1 MSTLLTEQAA
11 RASLISSIAK
21 SQHALAR
28 ILDSIA
34 NVAEQSPETAK
45 LLRDNIRMLT
55 DMQRAMAEA
64 ILRTEQSNRG
74 KSRNT
79 GNSHSGKAGKSTES
93 EMNRRKT
100 LWSPHPASRRGAK
113 TGSSPRKA
121 GSHHDKK

>member
-64 ILRTEQSNRG
+64 ILRTE
-74 KSRNT
+74 
-79 GNSHSGKAGKSTES
+79 HS
-93 EMNRRKT
+93 
-100 LWSPHPASRRGAK
+100 
-113 TGSSPRKA
+113 
-121 GSHHDKK
+121 

>member
-1 MSTLLTEQAA
+1 MSTSLTEQAA
-11 RASLISSIAK
+11 KASLIHSIAK

-64 ILRTEQSNRG
+64 MIRTEQSNRG
-74 KSRNT
+74 KSRRISSSNP
-79 GNSHSGKAGKSTES
+79 GKAVKSTGS
-93 EMNRRKT
+93 EINRRKT
-100 LWSPHPASRRGAK
+100 LWSPRPVSRRGAK

-121 GSHHDKK
+121 GSRHGKK